1 MNFDDLKI
9 NDDIKSAIN
18 KMGFSKLTPIQTK
31 AISRTLEAAQK
42 RIEGFNFDSRKNV
55 VQYDNV
61 INRHRRVVYLMR
73 RKILEGENIE
83 DEINIREDNNIKDSG
98 RNSLDKK

>member
-31 AISRTLEAAQK
+31 AIPDAL
-42 RIEGFNFDSRKNV
+42 
-55 VQYDNV
+55 
-61 INRHRRVVYLMR
+61 
-73 RKILEGENIE
+73 
-83 DEINIREDNNIKDSG
+83 SG
-98 RNSLDKK
+98 RDIIGQAQTGSGKTFAFSIPILK